1 MTFLHQSARKLVKV
15 LMITALWALLPFLNP
30 SLADAQ
36 ILNGGFESGV
46 LTPWFN
52 TSGSCQAPGC
62 MLWSV
67 TSGDKHSGTYS
78 AEDIGNLQIRQNFA
92 PVSTSD
98 IQSFSFWLR
107 HPNLGTAPAAV
118 LFYYSDNTSFQSL
131 VFSSSTDWQMFDVRS
146 FLTPGKDLSG
156 FGIYGY
162 QLGNGTADDVTRL
175 DDVLMSTS
183 SVPEPGSLVL
193 LATGLV
199 ALIPTMRRKVRK

>member
-1 MTFLHQSARKLVKV
+1 MTCLHQSSRKLVKV
-15 LMITALWALLPFLNP
+15 VRIPLLWALLPFLNP
-30 SLADAQ
+30 SLAYTQ

-52 TSGSCQAPGC
+52 ASPPCQATGC
-62 MLWSV
+62 MAWSV
-67 TSGDKHSGTYS
+67 TSADSHSGTYS
-78 AEDIGNLQIRQNFA
+78 AEDVGNLQIRQNFG

-98 IQSFSFWLR
+98 IQSLSFWLR

-118 LFYYSDNTSFQSL
+118 DFYYSDNTSFEGL
-131 VFSSSTDWQMFDVRS
+131 VFSSSTDWQMFDVTS
-146 FLTPGKDLSG
+146 MLTPGKSLSG

-162 QLGNGTADDVTRL
+162 QLGSGTADDLTRL

-193 LATGLV
+193 LASGLV
-199 ALIPTMRRKVRK
+199 ALIPTMRRRVRT